1 MTMDEVDELL
11 GSAPQALPK
20 RVLAQPGA
28 PINMGAAIDTMK
40 MLPQYAAGGALGLVK
55 GVADYGV
62 GAAQNL
68 ANLPFMPDAA
78 ARGVDQYIQTRNQA
92 YQNAAPYEQSV
103 AIGRLAGNVA
113 PLLPLIGRSAPSL
126 LGRMTQSGKVGAA
139 SSSLI
144 PYEGDPDNFWLAKGI
159 QTGLGGALAFAAP
172 VVVEPLVRAGAA
184 AVNALAG
191 KVKGVTR
198 TLTGQTSESSVT
210 GQLRVELERSGV
222 DWSQVPQTV
231 RDGLVAETQRALKAG
246 TDIDPQ
252 AIARLATART
262 EGVDLTQGQATR
274 NPLAWSRE
282 QNLARTEPGQQLA
295 ERFTQQNAALVGG
308 MNQRVAQTGAATT
321 DPYDVG
327 SAALTTLRS
336 QDATARGGV
345 RSAYDEFRSAAGAQ
359 ARVPTD
365 VIEPATRRLL
375 REFGD
380 TNVPS
385 SVTSRMQEYGMLGGQ
400 PTRAFTLGEADDL
413 LKLIN
418 NNRGTPGSPQSVA
431 MSRLDRTV
439 KDAIDQMA
447 ESHAL
452 GGPAA
457 ELLGTAR
464 AAASARF
471 ANLRETPALAD
482 AVDLSQRLAPEK
494 FVEKYVI
501 SPSASVDDVT
511 ALMRQFD
518 GNPSAR
524 MQIQGQVMDYL
535 RRQAINNATDETAK
549 FSQAAFRRALDRI
562 GDRKL
567 NVLFGDV
574 GAKSLRNLQSTAA
587 LTQVDPVAA
596 GVNRSWTAPAALDFM
611 DQMSR
616 FPVLGAVAG
625 KPSDIYRGYL
635 SAQAL
640 NQPLGT
646 PQQLGQGF
654 LSEEMLSRLVPRL
667 GLLSGPLGPLTASG
681 LLSH

>member
-1 MTMDEVDELL
+1 MDEVDELL
-11 GSAPQALPK
+11 GSAPQAPPK
-20 RVLAQPGA
+20 KMAPQST
-28 PINMGAAIDTMK
+28 PINMGAMSDTLK

-55 GVADYGV
+55 GVTDYGV

-92 YQNAAPYEQSV
+92 YQEAAPNAEQSV
-103 AIGRLAGNVA
+103 QIGRLTGNIA
-113 PLLPLIGRSAPSL
+113 PVIPLAMRSAPSL
-126 LGRMTQSGKVGAA
+126 LGRMTQNAKVGAG
-139 SSSLI
+139 SSSLL
-144 PYEGDPDNFWLAKGI
+144 PYEGDPENFWLGKGI
-159 QTGLGGALAFAAP
+159 QTGLGGAIAFAAP
-172 VVVEPLVRAGAA
+172 AVIEPLVRAGSAA
-184 AVNALAG
+184 INALAG
-191 KVKGVTR
+191 KAKGMAR

-210 GQLRVELERSGV
+210 GQLQLELQRNGIEWASIP
-222 DWSQVPQTV
+222 DTV
-231 RDGLVAETQRALKAG
+231 RSGLVAEAQRALRAG

-252 AIARLATART
+252 AITRLATARM
-262 EGVDLTQGQATR
+262 EGVELTQGQATR

-282 QNLARTEPGQQLA
+282 QNLARTEPGQPLA
-295 ERFTQQNAALVGG
+295 QRFTEQNARLVGG
-308 MNQRVAQTGAATT
+308 MNQRVAQTGAETA

-336 QDATARGGV
+336 QDAAARAGV
-345 RSAYDEFRSAAGAQ
+345 SSAYDEFRSAAGAQ

-380 TNVPS
+380 TNIPS
-385 SVTSRMQEYGMLGGQ
+385 SVISRMHEYGMLGGQ
-400 PTRAFTLGEADDL
+400 PSRAFTLGEADDL

-418 NNRGTPGSPQSVA
+418 NNRGAPGSPQSVA
-431 MSRLDRTV
+431 MGRLDRTV
-439 KDAIDQMA
+439 KDAIDNMA
-447 ESHAL
+447 ASHEL

-457 ELLGTAR
+457 ELLGLAR
-464 AAASARF
+464 SAASARF

-494 FVEKYVI
+494 FVEKYII
-501 SPSASVDDVT
+501 SPSASIDDVT

-518 GNPSAR
+518 NNPSAR

-549 FSQAAFRRALDRI
+549 FSQAAFRRALDRV

-567 NVLFGDV
+567 NVLFGEV
-574 GAKSLRNLQSTAA
+574 GAKSLRNLQRTAE
-587 LTQVDPVAA
+587 LTQVDPVAS

-611 DQMSR
+611 DQMTR
-616 FPVLGAVAG
+616 LPVLGAVAG
-625 KPSDIYRGYL
+625 KPSDIYRGFL
-635 SAQAL
+635 SAQAI

-646 PQQLGQGF
+646 PQQLGQGL
-654 LSEEMLSRLVPRL
+654 LSEEMLRRLVPRI

-681 LLSH
+681 LINQ